1 MSDSFH
7 DIQWNA
13 RCDPP
18 PLTTQ
23 QKIKYAIVI
32 LMFVITCYWMLAFE
46 SQSDITKHVC
56 AVRQVIDAN
65 WDIIYA
71 FSNLL
76 DAVRRTPISKNG
88 IVPLPL
94 FDYFFIIPMAFMSV
108 FYGFTF
114 FLIGLL
120 ECHLFILSYFIG
132 VQ

>member
-1 MSDSFH
+1 MSDSFR
-7 DIQWNA
+7 DKQWNTC
-13 RCDPP
+13 CDPP
-18 PLTTQ
+18 PFTIQ
-23 QKIKYAIVI
+23 QKMKYATTI

-88 IVPLPL
+88 IVLLPL
-94 FDYFFIIPMAFMSV
+94 FDYFFIIPMAFTSV
-108 FYGFTF
+108 FYVSTF

-120 ECHLFILSYFIG
+120 ECHLFILSYFIN